1 MRIVRSRCP
10 RAEQLEIAERATQAV
25 ARAHLV
31 KIEDG
36 MTFRP
41 LFVCTA
47 GLLTP
52 FLALS
57 LSAQQPSTGS
67 SSSKNAKP
75 EQHVKREPASD
86 LAQKIYRDATYGFT
100 YRVPYGWVDRTH
112 EMQGDESDAAKG
124 KVLLAAF
131 ERPPEAAGE
140 TVNSAVVIAQEPAS
154 SYPGLKTAA
163 DYVGPVTELATSKGF
178 KSAADPSVL
187 SVDGKE
193 LVRCDF
199 TRDLGKVMM
208 RQSTLILVQKQSIV
222 SFTFIGGSEDEVEEL
237 VEGLSFGGGRGARTS
252 PNK

>member
-1 MRIVRSRCP
+1 MI
-10 RAEQLEIAERATQAV
+10 
-25 ARAHLV
+25 
-31 KIEDG
+31 
-36 MTFRP
+36 FRP
-41 LFVCTA
+41 LFVCAA
-47 GLLTP
+47 GVLTLS
-52 FLALS
+52 LASS
-57 LSAQQPSTGS
+57 LSAQQPATGS

-75 EQHVKREPASD
+75 EQHIKREPASD
-86 LAQKIYRDATYGFT
+86 LAQKIYRDPTYGFT

-112 EMQGDESDAAKG
+112 EMQGDEGDPAKG

-131 ERPPEAAGE
+131 ERPPEAVGE

-178 KSAADPSVL
+178 KPAVDPSVL

-199 TRDLGKVMM
+199 TRDLGKVTM

-222 SFTFIGGSEDEVEEL
+222 SFTFIGGSEDDIEEL
-237 VEGLSFGGGRGARTS
+237 VEGLSFGGGHGSRAA
-252 PNK
+252 PKK

>member
-1 MRIVRSRCP
+1 M
-10 RAEQLEIAERATQAV
+10 
-25 ARAHLV
+25 
-31 KIEDG
+31 
-36 MTFRP
+36 FRP
-41 LFVCTA
+41 LFVCAA
-47 GLLTP
+47 GVLVFILMSR
-52 FLALS
+52 A
-57 LSAQQPSTGS
+57 SAQQPSTGS

-75 EQHVKREPASD
+75 EQHVKREQPASD
-86 LAQKIYRDATYGFT
+86 LTQKIYRDPTYGFT
-100 YRVPYGWVDRTH
+100 YTVPYGWVDRTH
-112 EMQGDESDAAKG
+112 EMQGDEGDPAKG

-178 KSAADPSVL
+178 KPAADPSVL

-199 TRDLGKVMM
+199 TRDLGKVTM

-222 SFTFIGGSEDEVEEL
+222 SFTFIGGSDDDIEEL
-237 VEGLSFGGGRGARTS
+237 VEGLSFGGGHGSRAA
-252 PNK
+252 PKK